1 MVTLCLWC
9 NDKIYDVLR
18 NYVPLS
24 SKMAIVGVFSPNV
37 HDLTSSGKLARF
49 SVSPDL
55 LPVKKALSSVRQ
67 LLVTTDI

>member
-1 MVTLCLWC
+1 MVTLYLWY
-9 NDKIYDVLR
+9 NDRIYDVLR

-49 SVSPDL
+49 SVSHIIP
-55 LPVKKALSSVRQ
+55 SY
-67 LLVTTDI
+67 